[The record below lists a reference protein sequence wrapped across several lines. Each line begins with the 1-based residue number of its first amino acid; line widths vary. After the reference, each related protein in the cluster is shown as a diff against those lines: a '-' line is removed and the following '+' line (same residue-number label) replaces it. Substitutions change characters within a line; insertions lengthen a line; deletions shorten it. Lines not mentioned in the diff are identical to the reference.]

1 MRILLFF
8 SLVILGSCNT
18 QKKNTETKSSFPNQ
32 PVYVYKTTNNYFN
45 NVPITLSQDKSK
57 IVSYP
62 SKDDVKI
69 GTAFTTPTKLVKG
82 YLLDNRG
89 INANTVFLSYKYKD
103 YSQFMIMPKLEE
115 MFRQVID
122 KDPFTELYYCG
133 KRSDF
138 ADIENDLNKIIKKG
152 NLDSFKRIK

>member
-1 MRILLFF
+1 MRIFLFF

-32 PVYVYKTTNNYFN
+32 PVYIYKTTNNYFN
-45 NVPITLSQDKSK
+45 NVPIILSEDKSK

-69 GTAFTTPTKLVKG
+69 GTEFTTPTKLAKG

-89 INANTVFLSYKYKD
+89 INENTVFLSYKYKE
-103 YSQFMIMPKLEE
+103 YSQFMIMPTLEE
-115 MFRQVID
+115 MLRQVID

-133 KRSDF
+133 TRSEFD
-138 ADIENDLNKIIKKG
+138 DIENDLNKIIKKG